1 MDYEAFKEMVQ
12 DRIKGY
18 LPEDY
23 GSAGTDVKKVYKV
36 NQVKDSL
43 VITREGNKAALPNIY
58 IDDLYEEYKKCG
70 NFEKVIK
77 EAADNAQRYGSI
89 IQETVPDLDK
99 DRIKDNAVMCLVNTA
114 QNMEMLQDVP
124 HRPFHDLSVIYRFI
138 ARQDSSGIH
147 SVIITNKIMEEAGL
161 SPDRLF
167 QYAAE
172 NTKKLFP
179 VRVLPMKDLLTEALA
194 GMEED
199 YGAVM
204 EMLQQEISPEETIW
218 VITNSNGINGAASVL
233 YEENLHQL
241 AEGIGTDLYILPSS
255 VHEVLAVSVDMG
267 NPENLAEMVYETNMS
282 SVPLGERLS
291 NNVYHYD
298 KGMRKMSMAT
308 DVARKNL
315 DGERIFPAA
324 IQDNNRQKR

>member
-1 MDYEAFKEMVQ
+1 
-12 DRIKGY
+12 
-18 LPEDY
+18 
-23 GSAGTDVKKVYKV
+23 
-36 NQVKDSL
+36 
-43 VITREGNKAALPNIY
+43 
-58 IDDLYEEYKKCG
+58 
-70 NFEKVIK
+70 
-77 EAADNAQRYGSI
+77 
-89 IQETVPDLDK
+89 
-99 DRIKDNAVMCLVNTA
+99 
-114 QNMEMLQDVP
+114 
-124 HRPFHDLSVIYRFI
+124 
-138 ARQDSSGIH
+138 
-147 SVIITNKIMEEAGL
+147 
-161 SPDRLF
+161 
-167 QYAAE
+167 
-172 NTKKLFP
+172 
-179 VRVLPMKDLLTEALA
+179 MKDLLTEALA

-241 AEGIGTDLYILPSS
+241 SEDIGTDLYILPSS

-298 KGMRKMSMAT
+298 KEMRKMSMAT

-315 DGERIFPAA
+315 DGKRIFPAA